1 MKNQSETEKKYYYF
15 KTSSSMP
22 IYATLV
28 TKKGNADLKIS
39 ILADMA
45 KPKASW
51 KEEYSKPIFKS
62 ENSFGADLIYL
73 NPTD

>member
-1 MKNQSETEKKYYYF
+1 
-15 KTSSSMP
+15 
-22 IYATLV
+22 
-28 TKKGNADLKIS
+28 
-39 ILADMA
+39 MA

-73 NPTD
+73 NPTDEKF